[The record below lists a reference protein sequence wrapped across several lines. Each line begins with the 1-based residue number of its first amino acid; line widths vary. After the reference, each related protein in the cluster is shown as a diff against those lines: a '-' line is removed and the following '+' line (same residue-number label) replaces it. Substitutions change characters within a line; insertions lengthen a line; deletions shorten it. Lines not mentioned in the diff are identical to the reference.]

1 MTKRILSVDDSPTI
15 RKMIEKILTAGG
27 YEVVTVDNGQVAIG
41 LLEAVE
47 FDMVITDLNMNVMSG
62 LTFINK
68 VRALPKYAAK
78 PIIFVTTENSDEVKR
93 EGRAR
98 GATGWVTKPFDP
110 HKLLRVVNR
119 LCPLDNAGVRSEAVG
134 G

>member
-27 YEVVTVDNGQVAIG
+27 YEVVTVDNGQTAIG
-41 LLEAVE
+41 LLEALE

-68 VRALPKYAAK
+68 VRALPKYASK
-78 PIIFVTTENSDEVKR
+78 PIIFVTTENSDEVKK

-98 GATGWVTKPFDP
+98 GATGWVTKPFEP
-110 HKLLRVVNR
+110 EKLLRVVNR
-119 LCPLDNAGVRSEAVG
+119 LCPLDRSDIRKEAV
-134 G
+134 

>member
-15 RKMIEKILTAGG
+15 RKLIEKILTDGG

-41 LLEAVE
+41 LLEALN

-62 LTFINK
+62 LTFISK

-78 PIIFVTTENSDEVKR
+78 PIIFVTTENSDEVKQ
-93 EGRAR
+93 EGRTR
-98 GATGWVTKPFDP
+98 GATGWVTKPFEP
-110 HKLLRVVNR
+110 EKLLRVVNR
-119 LCPLDNAGVRSEAVG
+119 LCPLQDAMSPSGATG
-134 G
+134 